1 MQPSK
6 EQMHSFITL
15 AVMLELSARTI
26 KKLEEKG
33 RLTTVDPEHN
43 IKLNDVIVTK
53 QIADAIVTQ
62 LNG

>member
-1 MQPSK
+1 MHPSK

>member
-15 AVMLELSARTI
+15 AVMLELAARTI
-26 KKLEEKG
+26 RKLEEKG

-43 IKLNDVIVTK
+43 IKMNDVIVTK

-62 LNG
+62 LAG

>member
-26 KKLEEKG
+26 KKLEERG